1 MWTHLRSVFDGVPL
15 LQTDEGLE
23 ASEALGR
30 FAERLGQAEP
40 SDLLCALL
48 LALGLAL
55 GLLDTRRRWLSA
67 SKGVESRSRR
77 GYLSESVTWGLYRAS
92 TPGAPSRL
100 ASGDP
105 TTWSSPRRLGLAC
118 ESC

>member
-1 MWTHLRSVFDGVPL
+1 MRSVFDGVPL

-48 LALGLAL
+48 LALSLAL

-67 SKGVESRSRR
+67 SKGVESSRV
-77 GYLSESVTWGLYRAS
+77 ESKVKEILY
-92 TPGAPSRL
+92 
-100 ASGDP
+100 
-105 TTWSSPRRLGLAC
+105 C
-118 ESC
+118 YIYMMF